1 MEFPEFLFGRRGRGC
16 ALLAQ
21 GGRNPYHPGG
31 GSRPVRALV
40 LCALALAMSAGCFGM
55 CGPTVAGVDGEGT
68 LDAAF
73 DATNQAR
80 YAAALQAAGFTLRSN
95 GTTDHVW
102 AERGAASVTAMTH
115 FWPNATSVRIA
126 FLVGPRE
133 FADNGAGQDDAD
145 AYGRRMAQEHQA
157 EAQSIL
163 DLLADAAG
171 TPRKPMGDLQ
181 GRVQIC

>member
-1 MEFPEFLFGRRGRGC
+1 MRI
-16 ALLAQ
+16 
-21 GGRNPYHPGG
+21 
-31 GSRPVRALV
+31 LV
-40 LCALALAMSAGCFGM
+40 LLTAVAALALPGCLFGM
-55 CGPTVAGVDGEGT
+55 CGPTVAGVDGEAT
-68 LDAAF
+68 LDAPF
-73 DATNQAR
+73 DANNQAR

-157 EAQSIL
+157 EAQGLL